1 MKQCYVTGYT
11 VIDAS
16 IRNCPHPSV
25 ISRYGRNGKCNVSY
39 MVCRKCRFARKDTMS
54 GGVFCEYANRTN

>member
-1 MKQCYVTGYT
+1 MKRCDVTGYT

-25 ISRYGRNGKCNVSY
+25 ISRYGRNGVCKVCY
-39 MVCRKCRFARKDTMS
+39 MVCRKCRFARKDDMS
-54 GGVFCEYANRTN
+54 GGVFCEYGKVKV

>member
-1 MKQCYVTGYT
+1 MKQCYVTGYS

-25 ISRYGRNGKCNVSY
+25 ISLYGRNGKCQVCY
-39 MVCRKCRFARKDTMS
+39 TVCRKCRFARKDNMS
-54 GGVFCEYANRTN
+54 GGVFCDYANRTN